1 MPIPRSVLGSTPEDF
16 DLEVTAGTW
25 PSDISGEVVISGPVP
40 DPALAHGFFGFGA
53 MYRLSLTPGA
63 HGAAPGT
70 LPWRARVIDS
80 PSHRLY
86 EKRPD
91 AFEAGPTGYSTPLG
105 PPNMANTAPLPWG
118 DRLFATWDVGR
129 PSELDPVELTWLGD
143 AGTLEQWGGQSI
155 ALGNVFPFLFTSA
168 HPVVDPD
175 RNCLWTVKLIPDFA
189 NNFAQSPV
197 VVRWDG
203 DGAPLQIWP
212 VEGAT
217 VAGSMH
223 QIAQTQHWLILAD
236 SGNFKADPGAMLG
249 GEKTVSIDDEINL
262 YLVRKDDL
270 DATPSGTPV
279 TAIPFVTGPPSG
291 HHYAIWDDS
300 DGIRVV
306 FEHMDML
313 DLGFPIAATD
323 LDRNGDPVDPGVVG
337 LYSMGLTPATLSERL
352 IDPESGKVLE
362 QASVNHDRTWNQ
374 QLSAI
379 DWSTEGMRAPT
390 LHHLVYQGFRPGAVT
405 RRAIDFYADRIDE
418 SRIPTADTPGSLVTY
433 ERGSLEERGRWDYP
447 DAEDFLTSPT
457 FVPRQPGT
465 GGSRYAGADPG
476 GHNGYVVMPVQ
487 NDRGFR
493 VEVFDAARV
502 SDGPVAVAEAKGKT
516 APLLLHA
523 AWLHR
528 AVPAV
533 EAPRMSFADEL
544 TADTLAAVPAEF
556 HGVAHEIAD
565 ELSDRFA

>member
-1 MPIPRSVLGSTPEDF
+1 
-16 DLEVTAGTW
+16 
-25 PSDISGEVVISGPVP
+25 
-40 DPALAHGFFGFGA
+40 
-53 MYRLSLTPGA
+53 
-63 HGAAPGT
+63 
-70 LPWRARVIDS
+70 
-80 PSHRLY
+80 
-86 EKRPD
+86 
-91 AFEAGPTGYSTPLG
+91 
-105 PPNMANTAPLPWG
+105 
-118 DRLFATWDVGR
+118 
-129 PSELDPVELTWLGD
+129 
-143 AGTLEQWGGQSI
+143 
-155 ALGNVFPFLFTSA
+155 VFPFLFTSA

-313 DLGFPIAATD
+313 DLGFPIAPTD